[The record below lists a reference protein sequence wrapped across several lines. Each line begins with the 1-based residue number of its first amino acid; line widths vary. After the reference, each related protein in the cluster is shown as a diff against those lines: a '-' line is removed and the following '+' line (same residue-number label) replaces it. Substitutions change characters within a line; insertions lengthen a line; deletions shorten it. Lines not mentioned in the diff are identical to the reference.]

1 MENENV
7 KFIHDTD
14 TDTNQKNIGE
24 RVENFVSQCKKY
36 PRSTRYLAKML
47 KLLLTDISND
57 TANLSI
63 LYSLIGETRDI
74 HYGQGEYNLAYMMI
88 WEWYQFYP
96 KMAEMALWYF
106 VHTIGIE
113 KEVPYGS
120 WKDVKYL
127 CNYVKDQLNTQ
138 EALEHPL
145 VKFCIYMTNQQLNID
160 DFILHHHVA
169 IEPISLVAKWIPRE
183 GTADTKFGWLYESLA
198 TDFFSHYFDTVST
211 KSQYHKALNKCK
223 MDYRKMISILNR
235 HLDTIQIKQC
245 GGNWSKIDH
254 RKTTPMT
261 MQIQRNALLNI
272 ESKNKREFENK
283 QRSDDP
289 DRIECARRFREYIRT
304 VKSQYKDDLQPIDR
318 KDCSRYRV
326 LSDFCK
332 TYLSQV
338 PEPLADINT
347 FMSEKTLTNH
357 FVDES
362 TLQTKIFIENMTM
375 EMTAL
380 FFIIGPLCTMFLFAH
395 LLRELFAIIA

>member
-1 MENENV
+1 
-7 KFIHDTD
+7 
-14 TDTNQKNIGE
+14 
-24 RVENFVSQCKKY
+24 
-36 PRSTRYLAKML
+36 
-47 KLLLTDISND
+47 
-57 TANLSI
+57 
-63 LYSLIGETRDI
+63 
-74 HYGQGEYNLAYMMI
+74 
-88 WEWYQFYP
+88 
-96 KMAEMALWYF
+96 
-106 VHTIGIE
+106 
-113 KEVPYGS
+113 
-120 WKDVKYL
+120 
-127 CNYVKDQLNTQ
+127 
-138 EALEHPL
+138 
-145 VKFCIYMTNQQLNID
+145 
-160 DFILHHHVA
+160 
-169 IEPISLVAKWIPRE
+169 
-183 GTADTKFGWLYESLA
+183 
-198 TDFFSHYFDTVST
+198 
-211 KSQYHKALNKCK
+211 
-223 MDYRKMISILNR
+223 
-235 HLDTIQIKQC
+235 
-245 GGNWSKIDH
+245 
-254 RKTTPMT
+254 

-338 PEPLADINT
+338 PDPLADINT

-362 TLQTKIFIENMTM
+362 TFQTKIFIENMTM